1 MLAAITCF
9 QPSPGPELLCDLQ
22 QGAGDDAISPTV
34 RDDRAFRAP
43 KGVTQ
48 ALALVLADGHGH
60 GSSGGGGIGVL
71 LLILLIVWVLAR

>member
-1 MLAAITCF
+1 VRSRGFPDHSRHPLTRRK
-9 QPSPGPELLCDLQ
+9 P
-22 QGAGDDAISPTV
+22 ISPTA
-34 RDDRAFRAP
+34 RDNPPFRAP

-48 ALALVLADGHGH
+48 ALALVLADGGHH